1 MGRRKRRR
9 VDPTDDWQQLELLC
23 VWEEQR
29 EYERIRPLVLFGGPV
44 PERSAE
50 TGVSERV
57 LYRKIA
63 AFREEGMESLFSSP
77 KAKRRVLPPAI
88 RRKIVDLKAEHPP
101 LNLEEIANICGT
113 LFGRRP
119 DGQTVKA
126 VLEESAIPRKLIRRF
141 PPYHEIPDD
150 RERREAAVT
159 LHLEGWSD
167 KSIAR
172 YLEMDRSTAYRVR
185 RRFEEE
191 GEEGLRDRPAGRP
204 RGVAKVDLRAMVEAR
219 RLQENPELGEFRVQA
234 ALEQLGIHLSRR
246 TVGRILATNRE
257 AEGLE
262 KPSRGR
268 KEKREM
274 PFAAS
279 FRHEYWTSDVRY
291 VSHSIP
297 ETGQAYVV
305 AVLENYSR
313 AVLASAVTLSQD
325 TNAYLSVLHAA
336 IGRYGSPGTIVT
348 DGGGVF
354 RSDRAKAVYAALGI
368 EKLEIERGQ
377 AWQSFI
383 ETNFNLQRRLADH
396 FFSQAQTWEEL
407 VAEHDLWL
415 ERHNT
420 QRHSAHEGR
429 EDGRR
434 SPAEVLGPVRVVRH
448 HPRVLLDHARA
459 QARRLRLRPREAL
472 EGVRRGRARLL
483 RGGRLARRRGDGPGV
498 RGANPL
504 ALRRLALAGRQAGV
518 GDQPAPVRQPLRDGT
533 AQALRA
539 LRPRR
544 GRLDQGDEAEGLRP
558 QVARAP
564 KGPPAGPVPL
574 RGGALAR
581 VRCRPG
587 RARGALPSL
596 NPRGW
601 RP

>member
-1 MGRRKRRR
+1 MASFPSHTRLSGGGDMGRRKRRR

-44 PERSAE
+44 LGRSAE

-63 AFREEGMESLFSSP
+63 AFRKEGMESLFSSP
-77 KAKRRVLPPAI
+77 KAKRRVLPPAL

-126 VLEESAIPRKLIRRF
+126 VLEESAIPRKLVRRF

-219 RLQENPELGEFRVQA
+219 RMQENPELGEFRVQA
-234 ALEQLGIHLSRR
+234 ALEQMGIHLSRR
-246 TVGRILATNRE
+246 TVGRILAANRE
-257 AEGLE
+257 AEGLK

-268 KEKREM
+268 KDKREM
-274 PFAAS
+274 PFEAS
-279 FRHEYWTSDVRY
+279 YCHEISTSDVRY
-291 VSHSIP
+291 IGHSLP
-297 ETGQAYVV
+297 ETGNIYVV
-305 AVLENYSR
+305 AILENYSR
-313 AVLASAVTLSQD
+313 AMLASAVTLTQN

-336 IGRYGSPGTIVT
+336 IKRHGSPKKIVT
-348 DGGGVF
+348 DGGGIF
-354 RSDRAKAVYAALGI
+354 RSDRAKAVYRALNI
-368 EKLEIERGQ
+368 EKEEIERGQ

-383 ETNFNLQRRLADH
+383 ETDFNVQRRMAD
-396 FFSQAQTWEEL
+396 FYFARAESWEEL

-420 QRHSAHEGR
+420 QRHKAHEGR

-434 SPAEVLGPVRVVRH
+434 SPSEVLGPVRVVRY
-448 HPRVLLDHARA
+448 HPVDLERAFFTSRFTRNLDT
-459 QARRLRLRPREAL
+459 L
-472 EGVRRGRARLL
+472 G
-483 RGGRLARRRGDGPGV
+483 
-498 RGANPL
+498 
-504 ALRRLALAGRQAGV
+504 
-518 GDQPAPVRQPLRDGT
+518 
-533 AQALRA
+533 
-539 LRPRR
+539 
-544 GRLDQGDEAEGLRP
+544 
-558 QVARAP
+558 
-564 KGPPAGPVPL
+564 
-574 RGGALAR
+574 
-581 VRCRPG
+581 
-587 RARGALPSL
+587 
-596 NPRGW
+596 
-601 RP
+601 